1 MGNIFGELNNT
12 DNSEILPVLFE
23 RDVQRIQEIVPDTP
37 RDVIETTLSRTRNI
51 NDAVDSMINYIF
63 TSNNFN
69 SNDISNHTNKIT
81 GLLSPVDVVIEYRD
95 QKLKVGQ
102 TCSLHV
108 NRCNLWREVM
118 GF

>member
-1 MGNIFGELNNT
+1 M
-12 DNSEILPVLFE
+12 
-23 RDVQRIQEIVPDTP
+23 
-37 RDVIETTLSRTRNI
+37 IETALSGAKNI
-51 NDAVDSMINYIF
+51 NDAVDFMVNDTF
-63 TSNNFN
+63 NSNNFN

-81 GLLSPVDVVIEYRD
+81 CLLSPADVVIEYQD